1 MTAKEFNLSPYNK
14 DNIPGSGSY
23 QGYHRSP
30 HQSHTHDKQSEKGE
44 VTIQGRTKESTSYQI
59 EKKTKI
65 SLPCKHKTHILILSL
80 ILSACS
86 ISVPCFT
93 DFSNNIQS
101 QNLYI
106 AKMFANGSLPYSDFF
121 ATGGFFYYFLISL
134 AFRLG
139 STLWLIPIQFLTYY
153 LSGSYLYKVV
163 MHMTNKK
170 ETATLISIIFFLI
183 NGTLGFGGLYPI
195 QFAMPFV
202 LGAIFFLT
210 RYFAGHSR
218 GEAFIL
224 YGFAGATGAL
234 FEARTL
240 IFWVLSIVTIFV
252 YNIVNKHFAR
262 GFYQVLC
269 IIFGNILVLYLCL
282 YFILNLQITSDYI
295 NQVLVYNFTQL
306 AVEKNNFLLTLAYQS
321 FAVIG
326 SGLLIGVV
334 TIGNHLLGD
343 AKDKIIKWV
352 LILSFIFTLVYSL
365 FSQSFGLYSILTI
378 VPYGLVLTALSLDD
392 AIKKRAER
400 TSHQRRN
407 DNQIRT
413 LKVFGIF
420 LSRNYFLPIV
430 VFAFAFA
437 IPIIMFLFDLGNNA
451 ERSSVANYLAK
462 NTKKDETI
470 YVYDSSAKIYL
481 KSNRKSASPFVLP
494 DLNTAKSSHQKA
506 LLDTL
511 VQDSAQYLV
520 VQQDTQLPS
529 EFKSTLSKNYKKA
542 PVKGVE
548 RYTIYVLK

>member
-1 MTAKEFNLSPYNK
+1 MSPYNE
-14 DNIPGSGSY
+14 DNTLDSSGY
-23 QGYHRSP
+23 QGYHRS
-30 HQSHTHDKQSEKGE
+30 HHRSHTQDNQSEKIE
-44 VTIQGRTKESTSYQI
+44 VTIQGHTDDSNSSQT

-65 SLPCKHKTHILILSL
+65 SIPRKHKGHILILSL
-80 ILSACS
+80 ILSIFS

-93 DFSNNIQS
+93 DFANNIQS

-121 ATGGFFYYFLISL
+121 ATGGFFYYLLVSL

-153 LSGSYLYKVV
+153 LSGSYLYKTV

-170 ETATLISIIFFLI
+170 EIATLISIIFYVT

-218 GEAFIL
+218 DEAFIL
-224 YGFAGATGAL
+224 YGFAGTAGAL

-240 IFWVLSIVTIFV
+240 IFWILSLVTIFV
-252 YNIVNKHFAR
+252 YNLVNKHFAR

-306 AVEKNNFLLTLAYQS
+306 AVEKNDFLLTLAYQS

-326 SGLLIGVV
+326 SGLLVGAL
-334 TIGNHLLGD
+334 TTSNHLLGD
-343 AKDKIIKWV
+343 AKDKSIKWV
-352 LILSFIFTLVYSL
+352 LLLSFIFTVVYSL
-365 FSQSFGLYSILTI
+365 FSQSFGLYSILNI

-400 TSHQRRN
+400 TSHRRRN
-407 DNQIRT
+407 GNQIHT

-420 LSRNYFLPIV
+420 LSRNYFLPIA

-437 IPIIMFLFDLGNNA
+437 MPIIIFLFNLGNNT
-451 ERSSVANYLAK
+451 ERSTVANYLAK

-481 KSNRKSASPFVLP
+481 ESGRKAASQFVLP
-494 DLNTAKSSHQKA
+494 ELNTAKSSHQKA
-506 LLDTL
+506 LSDTII
-511 VQDSAQYLV
+511 QDSAQYIV

-529 EFKSTLSKNYKKA
+529 DVKSTLSKNYKKA

-548 RYTIYVLK
+548 RYTVYVLK

>member
-1 MTAKEFNLSPYNK
+1 MSPYNK
-14 DNIPGSGSY
+14 DNTLDSSGY
-23 QGYHRSP
+23 QGYHRS
-30 HQSHTHDKQSEKGE
+30 HHRSHTQDNQSEKIE
-44 VTIQGRTKESTSYQI
+44 VTIQGQTEDSNSSQT

-65 SLPCKHKTHILILSL
+65 SIPRNHKGHILILSL
-80 ILSACS
+80 ILSIFS

-93 DFSNNIQS
+93 DFANNIQS

-121 ATGGFFYYFLISL
+121 ATGGFFYYFLVSL

-139 STLWLIPIQFLTYY
+139 STLWLIPIQCLTYY
-153 LSGSYLYKVV
+153 LSGSYLYKTV

-170 ETATLISIIFFLI
+170 EIATLISIIFYVT
-183 NGTLGFGGLYPI
+183 NGTIGFGGLYPI

-218 GEAFIL
+218 DEAFIL
-224 YGFAGATGAL
+224 YGFAGTAGAL

-240 IFWVLSIVTIFV
+240 IFWILSLVTIFI
-252 YNIVNKHFAR
+252 YNLVNKHFAR

-306 AVEKNNFLLTLAYQS
+306 AIEKNDFLLTLAYQS

-326 SGLLIGVV
+326 SGLLIGAL
-334 TIGNHLLGD
+334 TTSNHLMGD
-343 AKDKIIKWV
+343 AKDKSIKWV
-352 LILSFIFTLVYSL
+352 LLLSFIFTVVYSL
-365 FSQSFGLYSILTI
+365 FSQSFGLYSILNI

-400 TSHQRRN
+400 TSHRRRN
-407 DNQIRT
+407 GNHIHT
-413 LKVFGIF
+413 LKVFDIF
-420 LSRNYFLPIV
+420 LSRNYFLPIA
-430 VFAFAFA
+430 VFAFALA
-437 IPIIMFLFDLGNNA
+437 MPIIMFLFNLGNNT
-451 ERSSVANYLAK
+451 ERSTVANYLAK

-481 KSNRKSASPFVLP
+481 ESGRKAASQFVLP
-494 DLNTAKSSHQKA
+494 KLNTAKSSHQKA

-511 VQDSAQYLV
+511 IQDSAQYIV

-529 EFKSTLSKNYKKA
+529 EVKSTLSKNYKKA

-548 RYTIYVLK
+548 RYTVYVLK

>member
-1 MTAKEFNLSPYNK
+1 MSPYNK
-14 DNIPGSGSY
+14 DNILDSSGY
-23 QGYHRSP
+23 QGYHRS
-30 HQSHTHDKQSEKGE
+30 HHRSHTQDKQSEKIE
-44 VTIQGRTKESTSYQI
+44 VTIQGHTDDSNSSQT

-65 SLPCKHKTHILILSL
+65 SIPRKHKGHILILSL
-80 ILSACS
+80 ILSIFS
-86 ISVPCFT
+86 ISVPYFT
-93 DFSNNIQS
+93 DFANNIQS

-121 ATGGFFYYFLISL
+121 ATGGFFYYFLVSL

-139 STLWLIPIQFLTYY
+139 STLWLIPIQTLTYY
-153 LSGSYLYKVV
+153 LSGTYLYKTV
-163 MHMTNKK
+163 MHMTSNK
-170 ETATLISIIFFLI
+170 EIATLISIIFFVI
-183 NGTLGFGGLYPI
+183 NGTFGFGGLYPI

-218 GEAFIL
+218 DEAFIL
-224 YGFAGATGAL
+224 YGFAGTAGAL

-240 IFWVLSIVTIFV
+240 IFWILSLVTIFV
-252 YNIVNKHFAR
+252 YNLVNKHFAR

-269 IIFGNILVLYLCL
+269 IVFGNILVLYLCL

-306 AVEKNNFLLTLAYQS
+306 AVEKNDFLLTLAYQS
-321 FAVIG
+321 FAVLG
-326 SGLLIGVV
+326 SGLLIGAL
-334 TIGNHLLGD
+334 TTSNHLLGE
-343 AKDKIIKWV
+343 AKDKSIKWV
-352 LILSFIFTLVYSL
+352 LLLSFIFTVVYSL
-365 FSQSFGLYSILTI
+365 FSQSFGLYSMLNI

-400 TSHQRRN
+400 TSHRRRN
-407 DNQIRT
+407 GNQIHT

-420 LSRNYFLPIV
+420 LSRNYFLPIA

-437 IPIIMFLFDLGNNA
+437 MPIIMFLFNLGNNT
-451 ERSSVANYLAK
+451 ERSTVANYITK

-481 KSNRKSASPFVLP
+481 ESGRKAASQFVLP
-494 DLNTAKSSHQKA
+494 ELNTAKSSHQKA
-506 LLDTL
+506 LSDTII
-511 VQDSAQYLV
+511 QDSAQYIV

-529 EFKSTLSKNYKKA
+529 EVKSTLSKNYKKA

-548 RYTIYVLK
+548 RYTVYVLK

>member
-1 MTAKEFNLSPYNK
+1 MSPYNE
-14 DNIPGSGSY
+14 DNTLDSSGY
-23 QGYHRSP
+23 QGYHRS
-30 HQSHTHDKQSEKGE
+30 HHRSHTQENQSEKIE
-44 VTIQGRTKESTSYQI
+44 VTIQGHTEESNASQI

-65 SLPCKHKTHILILSL
+65 SLPWKHKGHILILSL
-80 ILSACS
+80 ILSIFS

-93 DFSNNIQS
+93 DFANNIQY

-121 ATGGFFYYFLISL
+121 ATGGFFYYLLVSL

-153 LSGSYLYKVV
+153 LSGSYLYKTV

-170 ETATLISIIFFLI
+170 EIATLISIIFYVT

-218 GEAFIL
+218 DEAFIL
-224 YGFAGATGAL
+224 YGFAGTAGAL

-240 IFWVLSIVTIFV
+240 IFWILSLVTIFV
-252 YNIVNKHFAR
+252 YNLVNKHFAR

-306 AVEKNNFLLTLAYQS
+306 AVEKNDFLLTLAYQS

-326 SGLLIGVV
+326 SGLLIGAL
-334 TIGNHLLGD
+334 TTSNHLLGD
-343 AKDKIIKWV
+343 AKDKSIKWV
-352 LILSFIFTLVYSL
+352 LLLSFIFTVVYSL
-365 FSQSFGLYSILTI
+365 FSQSFGLYSILNI
-378 VPYGLVLTALSLDD
+378 VPYGLVLIALSLDD
-392 AIKKRAER
+392 AIKKREER
-400 TSHQRRN
+400 TSHRRRN
-407 DNQIRT
+407 GNQIHT

-420 LSRNYFLPIV
+420 LSRNYFLPIA

-437 IPIIMFLFDLGNNA
+437 MPIIMFLFNLGNNT
-451 ERSSVANYLAK
+451 ERSTVENYLAK

-481 KSNRKSASPFVLP
+481 ESGRKAASQFVLP
-494 DLNTAKSSHQKA
+494 ELNTAKSSHQKA
-506 LLDTL
+506 LSDTII
-511 VQDSAQYLV
+511 QDSAQYIV

-529 EFKSTLSKNYKKA
+529 DVKSTLSKNYKKA

-548 RYTIYVLK
+548 RYTVYVLK

>member
-1 MTAKEFNLSPYNK
+1 MSPYNK
-14 DNIPGSGSY
+14 DNILGSGSY
-23 QGYHRSP
+23 QGYHRSH

-44 VTIQGRTKESTSYQI
+44 VTIQGRTKESTSSQI

-65 SLPCKHKTHILILSL
+65 SLPCKHKAHILILSL

-170 ETATLISIIFFLI
+170 EIATLISIIFFLI

-218 GEAFIL
+218 DEAFIL
-224 YGFAGATGAL
+224 YGFAGAAGSL

-240 IFWVLSIVTIFV
+240 IFWILSLVTIFI

-334 TIGNHLLGD
+334 TTGNHLLGD
-343 AKDKIIKWV
+343 AKDKSIKWV

-400 TSHQRRN
+400 ISHRRRN
-407 DNQIRT
+407 GNQIRT
-413 LKVFGIF
+413 LKVLGIF

>member
-1 MTAKEFNLSPYNK
+1 MSPYNE
-14 DNIPGSGSY
+14 DNTLDSSGY
-23 QGYHRSP
+23 QGYHRS
-30 HQSHTHDKQSEKGE
+30 HHRSHTQDNQSEKIE
-44 VTIQGRTKESTSYQI
+44 VTIQGHTEESNASQI
-59 EKKTKI
+59 EKITKI
-65 SLPCKHKTHILILSL
+65 SLPWKHKGHILILSL
-80 ILSACS
+80 ILSIFS

-93 DFSNNIQS
+93 DFANNIQS

-121 ATGGFFYYFLISL
+121 ATGGFFYYLLVSL

-153 LSGSYLYKVV
+153 LSGSYLYKTV

-170 ETATLISIIFFLI
+170 EIATLISIIFYVT

-218 GEAFIL
+218 DEAFIL
-224 YGFAGATGAL
+224 YGFAGTAGAL

-240 IFWVLSIVTIFV
+240 IFWILSLVTIFV
-252 YNIVNKHFAR
+252 YNLVNKHFAR

-306 AVEKNNFLLTLAYQS
+306 AIEKNDFLLTLAYQS

-326 SGLLIGVV
+326 SGLLIGAL
-334 TIGNHLLGD
+334 TTSNHLLGD
-343 AKDKIIKWV
+343 AKDKSIKWV
-352 LILSFIFTLVYSL
+352 LLLSFIFTVVYSL
-365 FSQSFGLYSILTI
+365 FSQSFGLYSILNI

-400 TSHQRRN
+400 TSHRRRN
-407 DNQIRT
+407 GNQIHT

-420 LSRNYFLPIV
+420 LSRNYFLPIA

-437 IPIIMFLFDLGNNA
+437 MPIIMFLFNLGNNT
-451 ERSSVANYLAK
+451 ERSTVANYLAK

-481 KSNRKSASPFVLP
+481 ESGRKAASQFVLP
-494 DLNTAKSSHQKA
+494 ELNTAKSSHQKA
-506 LLDTL
+506 LSDTII
-511 VQDSAQYLV
+511 QDSAQYIV

-529 EFKSTLSKNYKKA
+529 DVKSTLSKNYKKA
-542 PVKGVE
+542 PVKGVK
-548 RYTIYVLK
+548 RYTVYVLK

>member
-1 MTAKEFNLSPYNK
+1 MSPYNE
-14 DNIPGSGSY
+14 DNTLESGGY
-23 QGYHRSP
+23 QDYHRS
-30 HQSHTHDKQSEKGE
+30 HHRSHTQDNQSEKIE
-44 VTIQGRTKESTSYQI
+44 VTIQGHSKESNSLQL
-59 EKKTKI
+59 EKASKVSI
-65 SLPCKHKTHILILSL
+65 PWKHKSHIIILSL
-80 ILSACS
+80 ILSIFS
-86 ISVPCFT
+86 ISVPYFT
-93 DFSNNIQS
+93 DFANNIQS

-134 AFRLG
+134 AYRLG
-139 STLWLIPIQFLTYY
+139 STLWLIPVQFLTYY
-153 LSGSYLYKVV
+153 LSGSFLYKTV
-163 MHMTNKK
+163 MHMTSKK
-170 ETATLISIIFFLI
+170 EIATLISFIFFVI
-183 NGTLGFGGLYPI
+183 NGTFGFGGLYPI

-218 GEAFIL
+218 DEAFIL
-224 YGFAGATGAL
+224 YGLAGTAGAL

-240 IFWVLSIVTIFV
+240 IFWVLSLLTIFV
-252 YNIVNKHFAR
+252 YNLVNKHFAR

-269 IIFGNILVLYLCL
+269 IIFGNVLVLYLCL

-306 AVEKNNFLLTLAYQS
+306 AVENHDFLLTLVYQI
-321 FAVIG
+321 FAVVG
-326 SGLLIGVV
+326 SGLLIGAV
-334 TIGNHLLGD
+334 TTGNHLLGD
-343 AKDKIIKWV
+343 AKDKSIKWV
-352 LILSFIFTLVYSL
+352 LLLSFVFTVVYSL
-365 FSQSFGLYSILTI
+365 FSQSFGLYSII
-378 VPYGLVLTALSLDD
+378 NIAPYGLVLTALSLDD

-400 TSHQRRN
+400 TSHRRRN
-407 DNQIRT
+407 NNQIHG

-437 IPIIMFLFDLGNNA
+437 MPVIMFLFNLGNNV

-481 KSNRKSASPFVLP
+481 ESNRKAASQFVLP
-494 DLNTAKSSHQKA
+494 DLNTAKSSHRKA
-506 LLDTL
+506 LTDTII
-511 VQDSAQYLV
+511 QDSAQYIV
-520 VQQDTQLPS
+520 VYQDTQLPS
-529 EFKSTLSKNYKKA
+529 DVKSTLSKNYKKA

-548 RYTIYVLK
+548 RYTVYVLK

>member
-1 MTAKEFNLSPYNK
+1 MSPYNK
-14 DNIPGSGSY
+14 DNILDSSGY
-23 QGYHRSP
+23 QGYHRS
-30 HQSHTHDKQSEKGE
+30 HHRSHTQDKQSEKIE
-44 VTIQGRTKESTSYQI
+44 VTIQGHTDDSNSSQT

-65 SLPCKHKTHILILSL
+65 SIPRKHKGHILILSL
-80 ILSACS
+80 ILSIFS
-86 ISVPCFT
+86 ISVPYFT
-93 DFSNNIQS
+93 DFANNIQS

-121 ATGGFFYYFLISL
+121 ATGGFFYYFLVSL

-139 STLWLIPIQFLTYY
+139 STLWLIPIQTLTYY
-153 LSGSYLYKVV
+153 LSGTYLYKTV
-163 MHMTNKK
+163 MHMTSNK
-170 ETATLISIIFFLI
+170 EIATLISIIFFVI
-183 NGTLGFGGLYPI
+183 NGTFGFGGLYPI

-218 GEAFIL
+218 DEAFIL
-224 YGFAGATGAL
+224 YGFAGTAGAL

-240 IFWVLSIVTIFV
+240 IFWILSLVTIFV
-252 YNIVNKHFAR
+252 YNLVNKHFAR

-306 AVEKNNFLLTLAYQS
+306 AVEKNDFLLTLAYQS
-321 FAVIG
+321 FAVLG
-326 SGLLIGVV
+326 SGLLIGAL
-334 TIGNHLLGD
+334 TTSNHLLGE
-343 AKDKIIKWV
+343 AKDKSIKWV
-352 LILSFIFTLVYSL
+352 LLLSFIFTVVYSL
-365 FSQSFGLYSILTI
+365 FSQSFGLYSMLNI

-400 TSHQRRN
+400 TSHRRRN
-407 DNQIRT
+407 GNQIHT

-420 LSRNYFLPIV
+420 LSRNYFLPIA

-437 IPIIMFLFDLGNNA
+437 MPIIMFLFNLGNNT
-451 ERSSVANYLAK
+451 ERSTVANYLAK

-481 KSNRKSASPFVLP
+481 ESGRKAASQFVLP
-494 DLNTAKSSHQKA
+494 ELNTAKSSHQKA
-506 LLDTL
+506 LSDTII
-511 VQDSAQYLV
+511 QDSAQYIV

-529 EFKSTLSKNYKKA
+529 DVKSTLSKNYKKA

-548 RYTIYVLK
+548 RYTVYVLK

>member
-1 MTAKEFNLSPYNK
+1 MSPYNE
-14 DNIPGSGSY
+14 DNTLDSSGY
-23 QGYHRSP
+23 QGYHRS
-30 HQSHTHDKQSEKGE
+30 HHRSHTQDNQSEKIE
-44 VTIQGRTKESTSYQI
+44 VTIQGHTEESNASQI
-59 EKKTKI
+59 EKITKI
-65 SLPCKHKTHILILSL
+65 SLPWKHKGHILILSL
-80 ILSACS
+80 ILSIFS

-93 DFSNNIQS
+93 DFANNIQS

-121 ATGGFFYYFLISL
+121 ATGGFFYYLLVSL

-153 LSGSYLYKVV
+153 LSGSYLYKTV

-170 ETATLISIIFFLI
+170 EIATLISIIFYVT

-218 GEAFIL
+218 DEAFIL
-224 YGFAGATGAL
+224 YGFAGTAGAL

-240 IFWVLSIVTIFV
+240 IFWILSLVTIFV
-252 YNIVNKHFAR
+252 YNLVNKHFAR

-295 NQVLVYNFTQL
+295 NQVLIYNFTQL
-306 AVEKNNFLLTLAYQS
+306 AVEKNDFLLTLAYQS

-326 SGLLIGVV
+326 SGLLIGAL
-334 TIGNHLLGD
+334 TTSNHLLGE
-343 AKDKIIKWV
+343 AKDKSIKWV
-352 LILSFIFTLVYSL
+352 LLLSFIFTVVYSL
-365 FSQSFGLYSILTI
+365 FSQSFGLYSMLNI

-400 TSHQRRN
+400 TSHRRRN
-407 DNQIRT
+407 GNQIHT

-420 LSRNYFLPIV
+420 LSRNYFLPIA

-437 IPIIMFLFDLGNNA
+437 MPIIMFLFNLGNNT
-451 ERSSVANYLAK
+451 ERSTVANYLAK

-481 KSNRKSASPFVLP
+481 ESSRKAASQFVLP
-494 DLNTAKSSHQKA
+494 ELNTAKSSHQKA
-506 LLDTL
+506 LSDTII
-511 VQDSAQYLV
+511 QDSAQYIV

-529 EFKSTLSKNYKKA
+529 DVKSTLSKNYKKA

-548 RYTIYVLK
+548 RYTVYVLK

>member
-1 MTAKEFNLSPYNK
+1 MSPYNE
-14 DNIPGSGSY
+14 DNTVDSSGY
-23 QGYHRSP
+23 QGYHRS
-30 HQSHTHDKQSEKGE
+30 HHRSHTQDNQSEKIE
-44 VTIQGRTKESTSYQI
+44 VTIQGHTDDSNSSQT

-65 SLPCKHKTHILILSL
+65 SIPRKHKGHILILSL
-80 ILSACS
+80 ILSIFS
-86 ISVPCFT
+86 ISVPYFT
-93 DFSNNIQS
+93 DFANNIQS

-121 ATGGFFYYFLISL
+121 ATGGFFYYLLVSL

-139 STLWLIPIQFLTYY
+139 STLWLIPIQFLAYY
-153 LSGSYLYKVV
+153 LSGSYLYKTV
-163 MHMTNKK
+163 MHMTSKK
-170 ETATLISIIFFLI
+170 EIATLISIIFYVT

-218 GEAFIL
+218 DEAFIL
-224 YGFAGATGAL
+224 YGFAGTAGAL

-240 IFWVLSIVTIFV
+240 IFWILSLVTIFV
-252 YNIVNKHFAR
+252 YNLVNKHFAR

-269 IIFGNILVLYLCL
+269 IVFGNILVLYLCL

-306 AVEKNNFLLTLAYQS
+306 AVEKNDFLLTLAYQS
-321 FAVIG
+321 FAVLG
-326 SGLLIGVV
+326 SGLLIGAL
-334 TIGNHLLGD
+334 TTSNHLLGE
-343 AKDKIIKWV
+343 AKDKSIKWV
-352 LILSFIFTLVYSL
+352 LLLSFIFTVVYSL
-365 FSQSFGLYSILTI
+365 FSQSFGLYSMLNI

-400 TSHQRRN
+400 TSHRRRN
-407 DNQIRT
+407 GNQIHT

-420 LSRNYFLPIV
+420 LSRNYFLPIA

-437 IPIIMFLFDLGNNA
+437 MPIIMFLFNLGNNT
-451 ERSSVANYLAK
+451 ERSTVANYITK

-481 KSNRKSASPFVLP
+481 ESGRKAASQFVLP
-494 DLNTAKSSHQKA
+494 ELNTAKSSHQKA
-506 LLDTL
+506 LSDTII
-511 VQDSAQYLV
+511 QDSAQYIV

-529 EFKSTLSKNYKKA
+529 EVKSTLSKNYKKA

-548 RYTIYVLK
+548 RYTVYVLK

>member
-1 MTAKEFNLSPYNK
+1 MSPYNK
-14 DNIPGSGSY
+14 DNTLDSSGY
-23 QGYHRSP
+23 QGYHRS
-30 HQSHTHDKQSEKGE
+30 HHRSHTQDNQSEKIE
-44 VTIQGRTKESTSYQI
+44 VTIQGHTDDSNSSQT

-65 SLPCKHKTHILILSL
+65 SIPRKHKGHILILSL
-80 ILSACS
+80 ILSIFS
-86 ISVPCFT
+86 ISVPYFT

-121 ATGGFFYYFLISL
+121 ATGGFFYYFLVSL

-139 STLWLIPIQFLTYY
+139 STLWLIPIQTLTYY
-153 LSGSYLYKVV
+153 LSGTYLYKTV
-163 MHMTNKK
+163 MHMTSNK
-170 ETATLISIIFFLI
+170 EIATLISIIFFVI
-183 NGTLGFGGLYPI
+183 NGTFGFGGLYPI

-210 RYFAGHSR
+210 RYFAGYSR
-218 GEAFIL
+218 DEAFIL
-224 YGFAGATGAL
+224 YGFAGTAGAL

-240 IFWVLSIVTIFV
+240 IFWILSLVTIFI
-252 YNIVNKHFAR
+252 YNLVNKHFAR

-282 YFILNLQITSDYI
+282 YFILNLQITSDYV

-306 AVEKNNFLLTLAYQS
+306 TVEKNNFLLTLAYQS

-326 SGLLIGVV
+326 SGLLIGAL
-334 TIGNHLLGD
+334 TTSNHLMGY
-343 AKDKIIKWV
+343 AKDKSIKWV
-352 LILSFIFTLVYSL
+352 LLLSFIFTVVYSL
-365 FSQSFGLYSILTI
+365 FSQSFGLYSILNI

-400 TSHQRRN
+400 TSHRRRN
-407 DNQIRT
+407 GNQIHT

-420 LSRNYFLPIV
+420 LSRNYFLPIA

-437 IPIIMFLFDLGNNA
+437 MPIIMFLFNLGNNT
-451 ERSSVANYLAK
+451 ERSTVANYLAK

-481 KSNRKSASPFVLP
+481 ESGRKAASQFVLP
-494 DLNTAKSSHQKA
+494 ELNTAKSSHQKA
-506 LLDTL
+506 LSDTII
-511 VQDSAQYLV
+511 QDSAQYIV

-529 EFKSTLSKNYKKA
+529 DVKSTLSKNYKKA

-548 RYTIYVLK
+548 RYTVYVLK

>member
-1 MTAKEFNLSPYNK
+1 MSPYNE
-14 DNIPGSGSY
+14 DNTLDSSGY
-23 QGYHRSP
+23 QGYHRS
-30 HQSHTHDKQSEKGE
+30 HHRSHTQDNQSEKIE
-44 VTIQGRTKESTSYQI
+44 VTIQGHTDDSNSSQT

-65 SLPCKHKTHILILSL
+65 SIPRKHKGHILILSL
-80 ILSACS
+80 ILSIFS
-86 ISVPCFT
+86 ISVPYFT
-93 DFSNNIQS
+93 DFANNIQS

-121 ATGGFFYYFLISL
+121 ATGGFFYYLLVSL

-139 STLWLIPIQFLTYY
+139 STLWLIPIQTLTYY
-153 LSGSYLYKVV
+153 LSGTYLYKTV
-163 MHMTNKK
+163 MHMTSNK
-170 ETATLISIIFFLI
+170 EIATLISIIFFVI
-183 NGTLGFGGLYPI
+183 NGTFGFGGLYPI

-218 GEAFIL
+218 DEAFIL
-224 YGFAGATGAL
+224 YGFAGTAGAL

-240 IFWVLSIVTIFV
+240 IFWILSLVTIFV
-252 YNIVNKHFAR
+252 YNLVNKHFAR

-306 AVEKNNFLLTLAYQS
+306 AVEKNDFLLTLAYQS

-326 SGLLIGVV
+326 SGLLVGAL
-334 TIGNHLLGD
+334 TTSNHLLGD
-343 AKDKIIKWV
+343 AKDKSIKWV
-352 LILSFIFTLVYSL
+352 LLLSFIFTVVYSL
-365 FSQSFGLYSILTI
+365 FSQSFGLYSILNI

-400 TSHQRRN
+400 TSHRRRN
-407 DNQIRT
+407 GNQIHT

-420 LSRNYFLPIV
+420 LSRNYFLPIA

-437 IPIIMFLFDLGNNA
+437 MPIIIFLFNLGNNT
-451 ERSSVANYLAK
+451 ERSTVANYLAK

-481 KSNRKSASPFVLP
+481 ESGRKAASQFVLP
-494 DLNTAKSSHQKA
+494 ELNTAKSSHQKA
-506 LLDTL
+506 LSDTII
-511 VQDSAQYLV
+511 QDSAQYIV

-529 EFKSTLSKNYKKA
+529 DVKSTLSKNYKKA

-548 RYTIYVLK
+548 RYTVYVLK

>member
-1 MTAKEFNLSPYNK
+1 MSPYNE
-14 DNIPGSGSY
+14 DNTLDSSGY
-23 QGYHRSP
+23 QGYHRS
-30 HQSHTHDKQSEKGE
+30 HHRSHTQDNQSEKIE
-44 VTIQGRTKESTSYQI
+44 VTIQGHTEESNSSKI

-65 SLPCKHKTHILILSL
+65 SLPWKHKGHILILSL
-80 ILSACS
+80 ILSIFS

-93 DFSNNIQS
+93 DFANNIQS

-121 ATGGFFYYFLISL
+121 ATGGFFYYLLVSL

-139 STLWLIPIQFLTYY
+139 STLWLIPIQFLAYY
-153 LSGSYLYKVV
+153 LSGSYLYKTV

-170 ETATLISIIFFLI
+170 EIATLISIIFYVT

-218 GEAFIL
+218 DEAFIL
-224 YGFAGATGAL
+224 YGFAGTAGAL

-240 IFWVLSIVTIFV
+240 IFWILSLVTIFV
-252 YNIVNKHFAR
+252 YNLVNKHFAR

-306 AVEKNNFLLTLAYQS
+306 AVEKNDFLLTLAYQS

-326 SGLLIGVV
+326 SGLLIGAL
-334 TIGNHLLGD
+334 TTSNHLLGD
-343 AKDKIIKWV
+343 AKDKSIKWV
-352 LILSFIFTLVYSL
+352 LLLSFIFTVVYSL
-365 FSQSFGLYSILTI
+365 FSQSFGLYSILNI

-400 TSHQRRN
+400 TSHRRRN
-407 DNQIRT
+407 GNQIHT

-420 LSRNYFLPIV
+420 LSRNYFLPIA

-437 IPIIMFLFDLGNNA
+437 MPIIMFLFNLGNNT
-451 ERSSVANYLAK
+451 ERSTVANYLAK

-481 KSNRKSASPFVLP
+481 ESGRKAASQFVLP
-494 DLNTAKSSHQKA
+494 ELNTAKSSHQKA
-506 LLDTL
+506 LSDTII
-511 VQDSAQYLV
+511 QDSAQYIV

-529 EFKSTLSKNYKKA
+529 DVKSTLSKNYKKA

-548 RYTIYVLK
+548 RYTVYVLK

>member
-1 MTAKEFNLSPYNK
+1 MSPYNE
-14 DNIPGSGSY
+14 DNTLDSSGY
-23 QGYHRSP
+23 QGYHRS
-30 HQSHTHDKQSEKGE
+30 HHRSHTQDNQSEKIE
-44 VTIQGRTKESTSYQI
+44 VTIQGHTEESNSSQI

-65 SLPCKHKTHILILSL
+65 SLPWKRKGHILILSL
-80 ILSACS
+80 ILSIFS

-93 DFSNNIQS
+93 DFANNIQS

-121 ATGGFFYYFLISL
+121 ATGGFFYYLLVSL

-139 STLWLIPIQFLTYY
+139 STLWLIPIQFLSYY
-153 LSGSYLYKVV
+153 LSGSYLYKTV

-170 ETATLISIIFFLI
+170 EIATLISIIFYVT

-218 GEAFIL
+218 DEAFIL
-224 YGFAGATGAL
+224 YGFAGTAGAL

-240 IFWVLSIVTIFV
+240 IFWILSLVTIFV
-252 YNIVNKHFAR
+252 YNLINKHFAR

-306 AVEKNNFLLTLAYQS
+306 AVEKNDFLLTLAYQS

-326 SGLLIGVV
+326 SGLLIGAL
-334 TIGNHLLGD
+334 TTSNHLLGD
-343 AKDKIIKWV
+343 AKDKSIKWV
-352 LILSFIFTLVYSL
+352 LLLSFIFTVVYSL
-365 FSQSFGLYSILTI
+365 FSQSFGLYSILNI

-400 TSHQRRN
+400 TSHRRRN
-407 DNQIRT
+407 GNQIHT

-420 LSRNYFLPIV
+420 LSRNYFLPIA

-437 IPIIMFLFDLGNNA
+437 MPIIMFLFNLGNNT
-451 ERSSVANYLAK
+451 ERSTVANYLAK

-481 KSNRKSASPFVLP
+481 ESGRKAASQFVLP
-494 DLNTAKSSHQKA
+494 ELNTAKSSHQKA
-506 LLDTL
+506 LSDTII
-511 VQDSAQYLV
+511 QDSAQYIV

-529 EFKSTLSKNYKKA
+529 DVKSTLSKNYKKA

-548 RYTIYVLK
+548 RYTVYVLK

>member
-1 MTAKEFNLSPYNK
+1 MSPYNE
-14 DNIPGSGSY
+14 DNTLDSSGY
-23 QGYHRSP
+23 QGYHRS
-30 HQSHTHDKQSEKGE
+30 HHRSHTQDNQSEKIE
-44 VTIQGRTKESTSYQI
+44 VTIQGHTDDSNSSQT

-65 SLPCKHKTHILILSL
+65 SIPRKHKGHILILSL
-80 ILSACS
+80 ILSIFS
-86 ISVPCFT
+86 ISVPYFT
-93 DFSNNIQS
+93 DFANNIQS

-121 ATGGFFYYFLISL
+121 ATGGFFYYLLVSL

-153 LSGSYLYKVV
+153 LSGSYLYKTV

-170 ETATLISIIFFLI
+170 EIATLISIIFYVT

-218 GEAFIL
+218 DEAFIL
-224 YGFAGATGAL
+224 YGFAGTAGAL

-240 IFWVLSIVTIFV
+240 IFWILSLVTIFV
-252 YNIVNKHFAR
+252 YNLVNKHFAR

-306 AVEKNNFLLTLAYQS
+306 AVEKNDFLLTLAYQS

-326 SGLLIGVV
+326 SGLLVGAL
-334 TIGNHLLGD
+334 TTSNHLLGD
-343 AKDKIIKWV
+343 AKDKSIKWV
-352 LILSFIFTLVYSL
+352 LLLSFIFTVVYSL
-365 FSQSFGLYSILTI
+365 FSQSFGFYSILNI

-400 TSHQRRN
+400 TSHRRRN
-407 DNQIRT
+407 GNQIHT

-420 LSRNYFLPIV
+420 LSRNYFLPIA

-437 IPIIMFLFDLGNNA
+437 MPIIMFLFNLGNNT
-451 ERSSVANYLAK
+451 ERSTVANYLAK

-481 KSNRKSASPFVLP
+481 ESGRKAASQFVLP
-494 DLNTAKSSHQKA
+494 ELNTAKSSHQKA
-506 LLDTL
+506 LSDTII
-511 VQDSAQYLV
+511 QDSAQYIV

-529 EFKSTLSKNYKKA
+529 DVKSTLSKNYKKA

-548 RYTIYVLK
+548 RYTVYVLK

>member
-1 MTAKEFNLSPYNK
+1 MSPYNK
-14 DNIPGSGSY
+14 DNTLDSSGY
-23 QGYHRSP
+23 QGYHRS
-30 HQSHTHDKQSEKGE
+30 HHRSHTQDNQSEKIE
-44 VTIQGRTKESTSYQI
+44 VTIQGQTEDSNSSQT

-65 SLPCKHKTHILILSL
+65 SIPRKHKGHILILSL
-80 ILSACS
+80 ILSIFS

-93 DFSNNIQS
+93 DFANNIQS

-121 ATGGFFYYFLISL
+121 ATGGFFYYFLVSL

-139 STLWLIPIQFLTYY
+139 STLWLIPIQCLTYY
-153 LSGSYLYKVV
+153 LSGSYLYKTV

-170 ETATLISIIFFLI
+170 EIATLISIIFYVT
-183 NGTLGFGGLYPI
+183 NGTIGFGGLYPI

-218 GEAFIL
+218 DEAFIL
-224 YGFAGATGAL
+224 YGFAGTAGAL

-240 IFWVLSIVTIFV
+240 IFWILSLVTIFV
-252 YNIVNKHFAR
+252 YNLVNKHFAR

-306 AVEKNNFLLTLAYQS
+306 AIEKNDFLLTLAYQS

-326 SGLLIGVV
+326 SGLLIGAL
-334 TIGNHLLGD
+334 TTSNHLMGD
-343 AKDKIIKWV
+343 AKDKSIKWV
-352 LILSFIFTLVYSL
+352 LLLSFIFTVVYSL
-365 FSQSFGLYSILTI
+365 FSQSFGLYSILNI

-400 TSHQRRN
+400 TSHRRRN
-407 DNQIRT
+407 GNHIHT
-413 LKVFGIF
+413 LKVFDIF
-420 LSRNYFLPIV
+420 LSRNYFLPIA
-430 VFAFAFA
+430 VFAFALA
-437 IPIIMFLFDLGNNA
+437 MPIIMFLFNLGNNT
-451 ERSSVANYLAK
+451 ERSTVANYLAK

-481 KSNRKSASPFVLP
+481 ESGRKAASPFVLP
-494 DLNTAKSSHQKA
+494 ELNTAKPSHQKA

-511 VQDSAQYLV
+511 IQDSAQYIV

-529 EFKSTLSKNYKKA
+529 EVKSTLSKNYKKA

-548 RYTIYVLK
+548 QYTVYVLK

>member
-1 MTAKEFNLSPYNK
+1 MSPYNE
-14 DNIPGSGSY
+14 DNTLDSSGY
-23 QGYHRSP
+23 QGYHRS
-30 HQSHTHDKQSEKGE
+30 HHRSHTQENQSEKIE
-44 VTIQGRTKESTSYQI
+44 VTIQGHTEESNSSQI

-65 SLPCKHKTHILILSL
+65 SLPWKHKGHILILSL
-80 ILSACS
+80 ILSIFS

-93 DFSNNIQS
+93 DFANNIQS

-121 ATGGFFYYFLISL
+121 ATGGFFYYLLVSL

-153 LSGSYLYKVV
+153 LSGSYLYKTV

-170 ETATLISIIFFLI
+170 EIATLISIIFYVT

-218 GEAFIL
+218 DEAFIL
-224 YGFAGATGAL
+224 YGFAGTAGAL

-240 IFWVLSIVTIFV
+240 IFWILSLVTIFV
-252 YNIVNKHFAR
+252 YNLVNKHFAR

-306 AVEKNNFLLTLAYQS
+306 AVEKNDFLLTLAYQS

-326 SGLLIGVV
+326 SGLLIGAL
-334 TIGNHLLGD
+334 TTSNHLLGD
-343 AKDKIIKWV
+343 AKDKSIKWV
-352 LILSFIFTLVYSL
+352 LLLSFIFTVVYSL
-365 FSQSFGLYSILTI
+365 FSQSFGLHSILNI

-400 TSHQRRN
+400 TSHRRRN
-407 DNQIRT
+407 GNQIHT

-420 LSRNYFLPIV
+420 LSRNYFLPIA

-437 IPIIMFLFDLGNNA
+437 MPIIMFLFNLGNNT
-451 ERSSVANYLAK
+451 ERSTVANYLAK

-481 KSNRKSASPFVLP
+481 ESGRKAASQFVLP
-494 DLNTAKSSHQKA
+494 ELNTAKSSHQKA
-506 LLDTL
+506 LSDTII
-511 VQDSAQYLV
+511 QDSAQYIV

-529 EFKSTLSKNYKKA
+529 DVKSTLSKNYKKA

-548 RYTIYVLK
+548 RYTVYVLK

>member
-1 MTAKEFNLSPYNK
+1 MSPYNK
-14 DNIPGSGSY
+14 DNTLDSSGY
-23 QGYHRSP
+23 QGYHRS
-30 HQSHTHDKQSEKGE
+30 HHRSHTQDNQSEKIE
-44 VTIQGRTKESTSYQI
+44 VTIQGHTDDSNSSQT

-65 SLPCKHKTHILILSL
+65 SIPRKHKGHILILSL
-80 ILSACS
+80 ILSIFS
-86 ISVPCFT
+86 ISVPYFT
-93 DFSNNIQS
+93 DFANNIQS

-121 ATGGFFYYFLISL
+121 ATGGFFYYLLVSL

-139 STLWLIPIQFLTYY
+139 STLWLIPIQFLAYY
-153 LSGSYLYKVV
+153 LSGSYLYKTV
-163 MHMTNKK
+163 MHMTSKK
-170 ETATLISIIFFLI
+170 EIATLISIIFYVT

-218 GEAFIL
+218 DEAFIL
-224 YGFAGATGAL
+224 YGFAGTAGAL

-240 IFWVLSIVTIFV
+240 IFWILSLVTIFV
-252 YNIVNKHFAR
+252 YNLVNKHFAR

-282 YFILNLQITSDYI
+282 YFILNLQITSDYV

-326 SGLLIGVV
+326 SGLLIGAL
-334 TIGNHLLGD
+334 TTSNHLMGD
-343 AKDKIIKWV
+343 AKDKSIKWV
-352 LILSFIFTLVYSL
+352 LLLSFIFTVVYSL
-365 FSQSFGLYSILTI
+365 FSQSFGLYSILNI

-392 AIKKRAER
+392 AIKKRAKR
-400 TSHQRRN
+400 TSHRRRN
-407 DNQIRT
+407 ANQIHT

-420 LSRNYFLPIV
+420 LSRNYFLPII

-437 IPIIMFLFDLGNNA
+437 MPIIMFLFNLGNNA
-451 ERSSVANYLAK
+451 ERNTVANYLAK

-494 DLNTAKSSHQKA
+494 ELNTAKPSHQKA

-511 VQDSAQYLV
+511 IQDSAQYIV

-529 EFKSTLSKNYKKA
+529 EVKSTLSKNYKKA

-548 RYTIYVLK
+548 RYTVYVLK

>member
-1 MTAKEFNLSPYNK
+1 MSPYNE
-14 DNIPGSGSY
+14 DNTVDSSGY
-23 QGYHRSP
+23 QGYHRS
-30 HQSHTHDKQSEKGE
+30 HHRSHTQDSQSEKIE
-44 VTIQGRTKESTSYQI
+44 VTIQGHTEESDSSQI
-59 EKKTKI
+59 EKKNKI
-65 SLPCKHKTHILILSL
+65 SLPWKHKGHILIFSL
-80 ILSACS
+80 ILSIFS

-93 DFSNNIQS
+93 DFANNIQS

-121 ATGGFFYYFLISL
+121 ATGGFFYYFLVSL

-139 STLWLIPIQFLTYY
+139 STLWLIPIQFLAYY
-153 LSGSYLYKVV
+153 LSGSYLYKTV
-163 MHMTNKK
+163 MHMTSKK
-170 ETATLISIIFFLI
+170 EIATLISIIFYVT

-218 GEAFIL
+218 DEAFIL
-224 YGFAGATGAL
+224 YGFAGTAGAL

-240 IFWVLSIVTIFV
+240 IFWILSLVTIFV
-252 YNIVNKHFAR
+252 YNLVNKHFAR

-269 IIFGNILVLYLCL
+269 IVFGNILVLYLCL

-306 AVEKNNFLLTLAYQS
+306 AVEKNDFLLTLAYQS
-321 FAVIG
+321 FAVLG
-326 SGLLIGVV
+326 SGLLIGAL
-334 TIGNHLLGD
+334 TTSNHLLGE
-343 AKDKIIKWV
+343 AKDKSIKWV
-352 LILSFIFTLVYSL
+352 LLLSFIFTVVYSL
-365 FSQSFGLYSILTI
+365 FSQSFGLYSMLNI

-400 TSHQRRN
+400 TSHRRRN
-407 DNQIRT
+407 GNQIHT

-420 LSRNYFLPIV
+420 LSRNYFLPIA

-437 IPIIMFLFDLGNNA
+437 MPIIMFLFNLGNNT
-451 ERSSVANYLAK
+451 ERSTVANYITK

-481 KSNRKSASPFVLP
+481 ESGRKAASQFVLP
-494 DLNTAKSSHQKA
+494 ELNTAKSSHQKA
-506 LLDTL
+506 LSDTII
-511 VQDSAQYLV
+511 QDSAQYIV

-529 EFKSTLSKNYKKA
+529 EVKSTLSKNYKKA

-548 RYTIYVLK
+548 RYTVYVLK

>member
-1 MTAKEFNLSPYNK
+1 MSPYNK

-170 ETATLISIIFFLI
+170 EIATLISIIFFLI

-218 GEAFIL
+218 DEAFIL

-240 IFWVLSIVTIFV
+240 IFWVLSLVTIFV
-252 YNIVNKHFAR
+252 YNLVNKHFAR

-295 NQVLVYNFTQL
+295 NQV
-306 AVEKNNFLLTLAYQS
+306 
-321 FAVIG
+321 
-326 SGLLIGVV
+326 
-334 TIGNHLLGD
+334 
-343 AKDKIIKWV
+343 
-352 LILSFIFTLVYSL
+352 LVYSL

-437 IPIIMFLFDLGNNA
+437 IPQ
-451 ERSSVANYLAK
+451 S
-462 NTKKDETI
+462 
-470 YVYDSSAKIYL
+470 
-481 KSNRKSASPFVLP
+481 
-494 DLNTAKSSHQKA
+494 
-506 LLDTL
+506 
-511 VQDSAQYLV
+511 
-520 VQQDTQLPS
+520 
-529 EFKSTLSKNYKKA
+529 
-542 PVKGVE
+542 
-548 RYTIYVLK
+548 

>member
-1 MTAKEFNLSPYNK
+1 MSPYNK
-14 DNIPGSGSY
+14 DNTLDSSVY
-23 QGYHRSP
+23 QGYHRS
-30 HQSHTHDKQSEKGE
+30 HHRSHTQDNQSEKIE
-44 VTIQGRTKESTSYQI
+44 VTIQGHTDDSNSSQT

-65 SLPCKHKTHILILSL
+65 SIPRKHKGHILILSL
-80 ILSACS
+80 ILSIFS
-86 ISVPCFT
+86 ISVPYFT

-121 ATGGFFYYFLISL
+121 ATGGFFYYFLVSL

-139 STLWLIPIQFLTYY
+139 STLWLIPIQTLTYY
-153 LSGSYLYKVV
+153 LSGTYLYKTV
-163 MHMTNKK
+163 MHMTSNK
-170 ETATLISIIFFLI
+170 EIATLISIIFFVI
-183 NGTLGFGGLYPI
+183 NGTFGFGGLYPI

-210 RYFAGHSR
+210 RYFAGYSR
-218 GEAFIL
+218 DEAFIL
-224 YGFAGATGAL
+224 YGFAGTAGAL

-240 IFWVLSIVTIFV
+240 IFWILSLVTIFI
-252 YNIVNKHFAR
+252 YNLVNKHFAR

-282 YFILNLQITSDYI
+282 YFILNLQITSDYV

-306 AVEKNNFLLTLAYQS
+306 TVEKNNFLLTLAYQS

-326 SGLLIGVV
+326 SGLLIGAL
-334 TIGNHLLGD
+334 TTSNHLLGD
-343 AKDKIIKWV
+343 AKDKSIKWV
-352 LILSFIFTLVYSL
+352 LLLSFIFTVVYSL
-365 FSQSFGLYSILTI
+365 FSQSFGLYSILNI

-400 TSHQRRN
+400 TSHRRRN
-407 DNQIRT
+407 GNQIHT

-420 LSRNYFLPIV
+420 LSRNYFLPIA

-437 IPIIMFLFDLGNNA
+437 MPIIMFLFNLGNNT
-451 ERSSVANYLAK
+451 ERSTVANYLAK

-481 KSNRKSASPFVLP
+481 ESGRKAASQFVLP
-494 DLNTAKSSHQKA
+494 ELNTAKSSHQKA
-506 LLDTL
+506 LSDTII
-511 VQDSAQYLV
+511 QDSAQYIV

-529 EFKSTLSKNYKKA
+529 DVKSTLSKNYKKA
-542 PVKGVE
+542 PLKGVE
-548 RYTIYVLK
+548 RYTVYVLK

>member
-1 MTAKEFNLSPYNK
+1 MSPYNE
-14 DNIPGSGSY
+14 DNTLDSSGY
-23 QGYHRSP
+23 QGYHRS
-30 HQSHTHDKQSEKGE
+30 HHRSHTQDNQSEKIE
-44 VTIQGRTKESTSYQI
+44 VTIQGHTEESNSSQI
-59 EKKTKI
+59 ENKTKI
-65 SLPCKHKTHILILSL
+65 SLPWKHKGHILILSL
-80 ILSACS
+80 ILSIFS

-93 DFSNNIQS
+93 DFANNIQS

-121 ATGGFFYYFLISL
+121 ATGGFFYYLLVSL

-139 STLWLIPIQFLTYY
+139 STLWLIPIQFLSYY
-153 LSGSYLYKVV
+153 LSGSYLYKTV

-170 ETATLISIIFFLI
+170 EIATLISIIFYVT

-218 GEAFIL
+218 DEAFIL
-224 YGFAGATGAL
+224 YGFAGTAGAL

-240 IFWVLSIVTIFV
+240 IFWILSLVTIFV
-252 YNIVNKHFAR
+252 YNLVNKHFAR

-306 AVEKNNFLLTLAYQS
+306 AVEKNDFLLTLAYQS

-326 SGLLIGVV
+326 SGLLIGAR
-334 TIGNHLLGD
+334 TTSNHLLGD
-343 AKDKIIKWV
+343 AKDKSIKWV
-352 LILSFIFTLVYSL
+352 LLLSFIFTVVYSL
-365 FSQSFGLYSILTI
+365 FSQSFGLYSILNI

-400 TSHQRRN
+400 TSHRRRN
-407 DNQIRT
+407 GNQIHT

-420 LSRNYFLPIV
+420 LSRNYFLPIA

-437 IPIIMFLFDLGNNA
+437 MPIIMFLFNLGNNT
-451 ERSSVANYLAK
+451 ERSTVANYLAK

-481 KSNRKSASPFVLP
+481 ESGRKAASQFVLP
-494 DLNTAKSSHQKA
+494 ELNTAKSSHQKA
-506 LLDTL
+506 LSDTII
-511 VQDSAQYLV
+511 QDSAQYIV

-529 EFKSTLSKNYKKA
+529 DVESTLSKNYKKA

-548 RYTIYVLK
+548 RYTVYVLK

>member
-1 MTAKEFNLSPYNK
+1 MSPYNE
-14 DNIPGSGSY
+14 DNTLDSSGY
-23 QGYHRSP
+23 QGYHRS
-30 HQSHTHDKQSEKGE
+30 HHRFHIQDNQSEKIE
-44 VTIQGRTKESTSYQI
+44 VTIQGHTEESNSSQI

-65 SLPCKHKTHILILSL
+65 SLPWKHKGHILILSL
-80 ILSACS
+80 ILSIFS

-93 DFSNNIQS
+93 DFANNIQS

-121 ATGGFFYYFLISL
+121 ATGGFFYYLLVSL

-139 STLWLIPIQFLTYY
+139 STLWLIPIQFLAYY
-153 LSGSYLYKVV
+153 LSGSYLYKTV
-163 MHMTNKK
+163 MHMTSKK
-170 ETATLISIIFFLI
+170 EIATLISIIFYVT

-218 GEAFIL
+218 DEAFIL
-224 YGFAGATGAL
+224 YGFAGTAGAL

-240 IFWVLSIVTIFV
+240 IFWILSLMTIFV
-252 YNIVNKHFAR
+252 YNLVNKHFAR

-269 IIFGNILVLYLCL
+269 IVFGNILVLYLCL

-306 AVEKNNFLLTLAYQS
+306 AVEKNDFLLTLAYQS

-326 SGLLIGVV
+326 SGLLIGAL
-334 TIGNHLLGD
+334 TTSNHLLGD
-343 AKDKIIKWV
+343 AKDKSIKWV
-352 LILSFIFTLVYSL
+352 LLLSFIFTVVYSL
-365 FSQSFGLYSILTI
+365 FSQSFGLYSILNI

-400 TSHQRRN
+400 TSHRRRN
-407 DNQIRT
+407 GNQIHT

-420 LSRNYFLPIV
+420 LSRNYFLPIA

-437 IPIIMFLFDLGNNA
+437 MPIIMFLFNLGNNT
-451 ERSSVANYLAK
+451 ERSTVANYLAK

-481 KSNRKSASPFVLP
+481 ESSRKAASQFVLP
-494 DLNTAKSSHQKA
+494 ELNTAKSSHQKA
-506 LLDTL
+506 LSDTII
-511 VQDSAQYLV
+511 QDSAQYIV

-529 EFKSTLSKNYKKA
+529 DVKSTLSKNYKKA

-548 RYTIYVLK
+548 RYTVYVLK

>member
-1 MTAKEFNLSPYNK
+1 MSPYNE
-14 DNIPGSGSY
+14 DNTLDSSGY
-23 QGYHRSP
+23 QGYHRS
-30 HQSHTHDKQSEKGE
+30 HHRSHTQDNQSEKIE
-44 VTIQGRTKESTSYQI
+44 VTIQGHTEESNASQI
-59 EKKTKI
+59 EKITKI
-65 SLPCKHKTHILILSL
+65 SLPWKHKGHILILSL
-80 ILSACS
+80 ILSIFS

-93 DFSNNIQS
+93 DFANNIQS

-121 ATGGFFYYFLISL
+121 ATGGFFYYLLVSL

-153 LSGSYLYKVV
+153 LSGSYLYKTV

-170 ETATLISIIFFLI
+170 EIATLISIIFYVT

-218 GEAFIL
+218 DEAFIL
-224 YGFAGATGAL
+224 YGFAGTAGAL

-240 IFWVLSIVTIFV
+240 IFWILSLVTIFV
-252 YNIVNKHFAR
+252 YNLVNKHFAR

-306 AVEKNNFLLTLAYQS
+306 AVEKNDFLLTLAYQS

-326 SGLLIGVV
+326 SGLLIGAL
-334 TIGNHLLGD
+334 TTSNHLLGD
-343 AKDKIIKWV
+343 AKDKSIKWV
-352 LILSFIFTLVYSL
+352 LLLSFIFTVVYSL
-365 FSQSFGLYSILTI
+365 FSQSFGLYSILNI

-400 TSHQRRN
+400 TSHRRRN
-407 DNQIRT
+407 GNQIHT

-420 LSRNYFLPIV
+420 LSRNYFLPIA

-437 IPIIMFLFDLGNNA
+437 MPIIMFLFNLGNNT
-451 ERSSVANYLAK
+451 ERSTIANYLAK

-481 KSNRKSASPFVLP
+481 ESGRKAASQFVLP
-494 DLNTAKSSHQKA
+494 ELNTAKSSHQKA
-506 LLDTL
+506 LSDTII
-511 VQDSAQYLV
+511 QDSAQYIV

-529 EFKSTLSKNYKKA
+529 DVKSTLSKNYKKA
-542 PVKGVE
+542 PVKGVK
-548 RYTIYVLK
+548 RYTVYVLK

>member
-1 MTAKEFNLSPYNK
+1 MSPYNK
-14 DNIPGSGSY
+14 DNTLDSSVY
-23 QGYHRSP
+23 QGYHRS
-30 HQSHTHDKQSEKGE
+30 HHRSHTQDNQSEKIE
-44 VTIQGRTKESTSYQI
+44 VTIQGHTDDSNSSQT
-59 EKKTKI
+59 EKKSKI
-65 SLPCKHKTHILILSL
+65 SIPRKHKGHILILSL
-80 ILSACS
+80 ILSIFS
-86 ISVPCFT
+86 ISVPYFT

-121 ATGGFFYYFLISL
+121 ATGGFFYYFLVSL

-139 STLWLIPIQFLTYY
+139 STLWLIPIQTLTYY
-153 LSGSYLYKVV
+153 LSGTYLYKTV
-163 MHMTNKK
+163 MHMTSNK
-170 ETATLISIIFFLI
+170 EIATLISIIFYVT

-218 GEAFIL
+218 DEAFIL
-224 YGFAGATGAL
+224 YGFAGTAGAL

-240 IFWVLSIVTIFV
+240 IFWILSLVTIFI
-252 YNIVNKHFAR
+252 YNLVNKHFAR

-282 YFILNLQITSDYI
+282 YFILNLQITSDYV

-306 AVEKNNFLLTLAYQS
+306 TVEKNNFLLTLAYQS

-326 SGLLIGVV
+326 SGLLIGAL
-334 TIGNHLLGD
+334 TTSNHLMGY
-343 AKDKIIKWV
+343 AKDKSIKWV
-352 LILSFIFTLVYSL
+352 LLLSFIFTVVYSL
-365 FSQSFGLYSILTI
+365 FSQSFGLYSILNI

-392 AIKKRAER
+392 AIKKRAKR
-400 TSHQRRN
+400 TSHRRRN
-407 DNQIRT
+407 ANQIHT

-420 LSRNYFLPIV
+420 LSRNYFLPII

-437 IPIIMFLFDLGNNA
+437 MPIIMFLFNLGNNA
-451 ERSSVANYLAK
+451 ERSTVANYLAK

-494 DLNTAKSSHQKA
+494 ELNTAKPSHQKA

-511 VQDSAQYLV
+511 IQDSAQYIV

-529 EFKSTLSKNYKKA
+529 EVKSTLSKNYKKA

-548 RYTIYVLK
+548 QYTVYVLK

>member
-1 MTAKEFNLSPYNK
+1 MSPYNE
-14 DNIPGSGSY
+14 DNTLDSSGY
-23 QGYHRSP
+23 QGYHRS
-30 HQSHTHDKQSEKGE
+30 HHRSHTQDNQSEKIE
-44 VTIQGRTKESTSYQI
+44 VTIQGHTEESNSSKI

-65 SLPCKHKTHILILSL
+65 SLPWKHKGHILILSL
-80 ILSACS
+80 ILSIFS

-93 DFSNNIQS
+93 DFANNIQS

-121 ATGGFFYYFLISL
+121 ATGGFFYYLLVSL

-139 STLWLIPIQFLTYY
+139 STLWLIPIQFLSYY
-153 LSGSYLYKVV
+153 LSGSYLYKTV
-163 MHMTNKK
+163 MHMTNKT
-170 ETATLISIIFFLI
+170 EIATLISIIFYVT

-195 QFAMPFV
+195 QFSMPFV

-218 GEAFIL
+218 DEAFIL
-224 YGFAGATGAL
+224 YGFAGTAGAL

-240 IFWVLSIVTIFV
+240 IFWILSLVTIFV
-252 YNIVNKHFAR
+252 YNLVNKHFAR

-306 AVEKNNFLLTLAYQS
+306 AVEKNDFLLTLAYQS

-326 SGLLIGVV
+326 SGLLIGAL
-334 TIGNHLLGD
+334 TTSNHLLGD
-343 AKDKIIKWV
+343 AKDKSIKWV
-352 LILSFIFTLVYSL
+352 LLLSFIFTVVYSL
-365 FSQSFGLYSILTI
+365 FSQSFGLYSILNI

-400 TSHQRRN
+400 TSHRRRN
-407 DNQIRT
+407 GNQIHT

-420 LSRNYFLPIV
+420 LSRNYFLPIA

-437 IPIIMFLFDLGNNA
+437 MPIIMFLFNLGNNT
-451 ERSSVANYLAK
+451 ERSTVANYLAK

-481 KSNRKSASPFVLP
+481 ESGRKAASQFVLP
-494 DLNTAKSSHQKA
+494 ELNTAKSSHQKA
-506 LLDTL
+506 LSDTII
-511 VQDSAQYLV
+511 QDSAQYIV

-529 EFKSTLSKNYKKA
+529 DVKSTLSKNYKKA

-548 RYTIYVLK
+548 RYTVYVLK

>member
-1 MTAKEFNLSPYNK
+1 MSPYNE
-14 DNIPGSGSY
+14 DNTLDSSGY
-23 QGYHRSP
+23 QGYHRS
-30 HQSHTHDKQSEKGE
+30 HHRSHTQDNQSEKIE
-44 VTIQGRTKESTSYQI
+44 VTIQGQTEDSNSSQT

-65 SLPCKHKTHILILSL
+65 SLPWKHKGHILILSL
-80 ILSACS
+80 ILSIFS

-93 DFSNNIQS
+93 DFANNIQS

-121 ATGGFFYYFLISL
+121 ATGGFFYYLLVSL

-153 LSGSYLYKVV
+153 LSGSYLYKTV

-170 ETATLISIIFFLI
+170 EIATLISIIFYVT

-218 GEAFIL
+218 DEAFIL
-224 YGFAGATGAL
+224 YGFAGTAGAL

-240 IFWVLSIVTIFV
+240 IFWILSLVTIFV
-252 YNIVNKHFAR
+252 YNLVNKHFAR

-306 AVEKNNFLLTLAYQS
+306 AVEKNDFLLTLAYQS

-326 SGLLIGVV
+326 SGLLIGAL
-334 TIGNHLLGD
+334 TTSNHLLGD
-343 AKDKIIKWV
+343 AKDKSIKWV
-352 LILSFIFTLVYSL
+352 LLLSFIFTVVYSL
-365 FSQSFGLYSILTI
+365 FSQSFGLYSILNI

-400 TSHQRRN
+400 TSHRRRN
-407 DNQIRT
+407 GNQIHT

-420 LSRNYFLPIV
+420 LSRNYFLPIA

-437 IPIIMFLFDLGNNA
+437 MPIIMFLFNLGNNT
-451 ERSSVANYLAK
+451 ERSTVANYLAK

-481 KSNRKSASPFVLP
+481 ESGRKAASQFVLP
-494 DLNTAKSSHQKA
+494 ELNTAKSSHQKA
-506 LLDTL
+506 LSDTII
-511 VQDSAQYLV
+511 QDSAQYIV

-529 EFKSTLSKNYKKA
+529 EVKSTLSKNYKKA

-548 RYTIYVLK
+548 RYTVYVLK

>member
-1 MTAKEFNLSPYNK
+1 MSPYNE
-14 DNIPGSGSY
+14 DNTLDSSGY
-23 QGYHRSP
+23 QGYHRS
-30 HQSHTHDKQSEKGE
+30 HHRSHTQDNQSEKIE
-44 VTIQGRTKESTSYQI
+44 VTIQGHTEESNSSKI

-65 SLPCKHKTHILILSL
+65 SLPWKHKGHILILSL
-80 ILSACS
+80 ILSIFS

-93 DFSNNIQS
+93 DFANNIQS

-121 ATGGFFYYFLISL
+121 ATGGFFYYLLVSL

-139 STLWLIPIQFLTYY
+139 STLWLIPIQFLSYY
-153 LSGSYLYKVV
+153 LSGSYLYKTV

-170 ETATLISIIFFLI
+170 EIATLISIIFYVT

-218 GEAFIL
+218 DEAFIL
-224 YGFAGATGAL
+224 YGFAGTAGAL

-240 IFWVLSIVTIFV
+240 IFWILSLVTIFV
-252 YNIVNKHFAR
+252 YNLVNKHFAR

-306 AVEKNNFLLTLAYQS
+306 AVEKNDFLLTLAYQS

-326 SGLLIGVV
+326 SGLLIGAL
-334 TIGNHLLGD
+334 TTSNHLLGD
-343 AKDKIIKWV
+343 AKDKSIKWV
-352 LILSFIFTLVYSL
+352 LLLSFIFTVVYSL
-365 FSQSFGLYSILTI
+365 FSQSFGLYSILNI

-400 TSHQRRN
+400 TSHRRRN
-407 DNQIRT
+407 GNQIHT

-420 LSRNYFLPIV
+420 LSRNYFLPIA

-437 IPIIMFLFDLGNNA
+437 MPIIMFLFNLGNNT
-451 ERSSVANYLAK
+451 ERSTVANYLAK

-481 KSNRKSASPFVLP
+481 ESGRKAASQFVLP
-494 DLNTAKSSHQKA
+494 ELNTAKSSHQKA
-506 LLDTL
+506 LSDTII
-511 VQDSAQYLV
+511 QDSAQYIV

-529 EFKSTLSKNYKKA
+529 DVKSTLSKNYKKA

-548 RYTIYVLK
+548 RYTVYVLK

>member
-1 MTAKEFNLSPYNK
+1 MSPYNE
-14 DNIPGSGSY
+14 DNTLDSSGY
-23 QGYHRSP
+23 QGYHRS
-30 HQSHTHDKQSEKGE
+30 HHRSHTQDNQSEKIE
-44 VTIQGRTKESTSYQI
+44 VTIQGHTDDSNSSQT

-65 SLPCKHKTHILILSL
+65 SIPRKHKGHILILSL
-80 ILSACS
+80 ILSIFS
-86 ISVPCFT
+86 ISVPYFT
-93 DFSNNIQS
+93 DFANNIQS

-121 ATGGFFYYFLISL
+121 ATGGFFYYFLVSL

-139 STLWLIPIQFLTYY
+139 STLWLIPIQTLTYY
-153 LSGSYLYKVV
+153 LSGTYLYKTV
-163 MHMTNKK
+163 MHMTSNK
-170 ETATLISIIFFLI
+170 EIATLISIIFFVI
-183 NGTLGFGGLYPI
+183 NGTFGFGGLYPI

-218 GEAFIL
+218 DEAFIL
-224 YGFAGATGAL
+224 YGFAGTAGAL

-240 IFWVLSIVTIFV
+240 IFWILSLVTIFV
-252 YNIVNKHFAR
+252 YNLVNKHFAR

-306 AVEKNNFLLTLAYQS
+306 AVEKNDFLLTLAYQS

-326 SGLLIGVV
+326 SGLLIGAL
-334 TIGNHLLGD
+334 TTSNHLLGD
-343 AKDKIIKWV
+343 AKDKSIKWV
-352 LILSFIFTLVYSL
+352 LLLSFIFTVVYSL
-365 FSQSFGLYSILTI
+365 FSQSFGLYSILNI

-400 TSHQRRN
+400 TSHRRRN
-407 DNQIRT
+407 GNQIHT

-420 LSRNYFLPIV
+420 LSRNYFLPIA

-437 IPIIMFLFDLGNNA
+437 MPIIMFLFNLGNNT
-451 ERSSVANYLAK
+451 ERSTVANYLAK

-481 KSNRKSASPFVLP
+481 ESGRKAASQFVLP
-494 DLNTAKSSHQKA
+494 ELNTAKSSHQKA
-506 LLDTL
+506 LSDTII
-511 VQDSAQYLV
+511 QDSAQYIV

-529 EFKSTLSKNYKKA
+529 DVKSTLSKNYKKA

-548 RYTIYVLK
+548 RYTVYVLK

>member
-1 MTAKEFNLSPYNK
+1 MTAKELNLSPYNE
-14 DNIPGSGSY
+14 DNILESGSY
-23 QGYHRSP
+23 QGYHRSH
-30 HQSHTHDKQSEKGE
+30 HQSHTHDTQSEKVK
-44 VTIQGRTKESTSYQI
+44 VTVQRRTKESTSSQI
-59 EKKTKI
+59 EKKTNI
-65 SLPCKHKTHILILSL
+65 SLPCKHKAHILILSL

-86 ISVPCFT
+86 ISVPYFT

-170 ETATLISIIFFLI
+170 EIATLISIIFFII

-218 GEAFIL
+218 DEAFIL
-224 YGFAGATGAL
+224 YGFAGAAGAL

-240 IFWVLSIVTIFV
+240 IFWVLSLVTIFI
-252 YNIVNKHFAR
+252 YNLVNKHFAR

-334 TIGNHLLGD
+334 TTGNHLLGD
-343 AKDKIIKWV
+343 AKDKSIKWV

-400 TSHQRRN
+400 ISHRRRN
-407 DNQIRT
+407 GNQIRT

>member
-1 MTAKEFNLSPYNK
+1 MSPYNE
-14 DNIPGSGSY
+14 DNTLDSSGY
-23 QGYHRSP
+23 QGYHRS
-30 HQSHTHDKQSEKGE
+30 HHRSHTQDNQSEKIE
-44 VTIQGRTKESTSYQI
+44 VTIQGHTEESNSSQI

-65 SLPCKHKTHILILSL
+65 SLPWKHKGHILILSL
-80 ILSACS
+80 ILSIFS

-93 DFSNNIQS
+93 DFANNIQY

-121 ATGGFFYYFLISL
+121 ATGGFFYYLLVSL

-153 LSGSYLYKVV
+153 LSGSYLYKTV

-170 ETATLISIIFFLI
+170 EIATLISIIFYVT

-218 GEAFIL
+218 DEAFIL
-224 YGFAGATGAL
+224 YGFAGTAGAL

-240 IFWVLSIVTIFV
+240 IFWILSLVTIFV
-252 YNIVNKHFAR
+252 YNLVNKHFAR

-306 AVEKNNFLLTLAYQS
+306 AVEKNDFLLTLAYQS

-326 SGLLIGVV
+326 SGLLIGAL
-334 TIGNHLLGD
+334 TTSNHLLGD
-343 AKDKIIKWV
+343 AKDKSIKWV
-352 LILSFIFTLVYSL
+352 LLLSFIFTVVYSL
-365 FSQSFGLYSILTI
+365 FSQSFGLYSILNI
-378 VPYGLVLTALSLDD
+378 VPYGLVLIALSLDD

-400 TSHQRRN
+400 TSHRRRN
-407 DNQIRT
+407 GNQIHT

-420 LSRNYFLPIV
+420 LSRNYFLPIA

-437 IPIIMFLFDLGNNA
+437 MPIIMFLFNLGNNA
-451 ERSSVANYLAK
+451 ERSTVANYLAK

-481 KSNRKSASPFVLP
+481 ESGRKAASQFVLP
-494 DLNTAKSSHQKA
+494 ELNTAKSSHQKA
-506 LLDTL
+506 LSDTII
-511 VQDSAQYLV
+511 QDSAQYIV

-529 EFKSTLSKNYKKA
+529 DVKSTLSKNYKKA

-548 RYTIYVLK
+548 RYTVYVLK

>member
-1 MTAKEFNLSPYNK
+1 MSPYNK
-14 DNIPGSGSY
+14 DNTLDSSGY
-23 QGYHRSP
+23 QGYHRS
-30 HQSHTHDKQSEKGE
+30 HHRSHTQDNQSEKIE
-44 VTIQGRTKESTSYQI
+44 VTIQGQTEDSNSSQT

-65 SLPCKHKTHILILSL
+65 SIPRKHKGHILILSL
-80 ILSACS
+80 ILSIFS

-93 DFSNNIQS
+93 DFANNIQS

-121 ATGGFFYYFLISL
+121 ATGGFFYYFLVSL

-139 STLWLIPIQFLTYY
+139 STLWLIPIQCLTYY
-153 LSGSYLYKVV
+153 LSGSYLYKTV

-170 ETATLISIIFFLI
+170 EIATLISIIFYVT
-183 NGTLGFGGLYPI
+183 NGTIGFGGLYPI
-195 QFAMPFV
+195 QFAMPFI

-218 GEAFIL
+218 DEAFIL
-224 YGFAGATGAL
+224 YGFAGTAGAL

-240 IFWVLSIVTIFV
+240 IFWILSLVTIFV
-252 YNIVNKHFAR
+252 YNLVNKHFAR

-295 NQVLVYNFTQL
+295 NQVLIYNFTQL
-306 AVEKNNFLLTLAYQS
+306 AIEKNDFLLTLAYQS

-326 SGLLIGVV
+326 SGLLIGAL
-334 TIGNHLLGD
+334 TTSNHLMGD
-343 AKDKIIKWV
+343 AKDKSIKWV
-352 LILSFIFTLVYSL
+352 LLLSFIFTVVYSL
-365 FSQSFGLYSILTI
+365 FSQSFGLYSILNI

-400 TSHQRRN
+400 TSHRRRN
-407 DNQIRT
+407 RNHIHI
-413 LKVFGIF
+413 LKVFDIF
-420 LSRNYFLPIV
+420 LSRNYFLPIA
-430 VFAFAFA
+430 VFAFALA
-437 IPIIMFLFDLGNNA
+437 MPIIMFLFNLGNNT
-451 ERSSVANYLAK
+451 ERSTVANYLAK

-481 KSNRKSASPFVLP
+481 ESGRKAASQFVLP
-494 DLNTAKSSHQKA
+494 KLNTAKSSHQKA

-511 VQDSAQYLV
+511 IQDSAQYIV

-529 EFKSTLSKNYKKA
+529 EVKSTLSKNYKKA

-548 RYTIYVLK
+548 RYTVYVLK

>member
-1 MTAKEFNLSPYNK
+1 MSPYNK
-14 DNIPGSGSY
+14 DNTLDSSGY
-23 QGYHRSP
+23 QGYHRS
-30 HQSHTHDKQSEKGE
+30 HHRSHTQDNQSEKIE
-44 VTIQGRTKESTSYQI
+44 VTIQGHTDDSNSSQT

-65 SLPCKHKTHILILSL
+65 SIPRKHKGHILILSL
-80 ILSACS
+80 ILSIFS
-86 ISVPCFT
+86 ISVPYFT
-93 DFSNNIQS
+93 DFANNIQS

-121 ATGGFFYYFLISL
+121 ATGGFFYYLLVSL

-153 LSGSYLYKVV
+153 LSGSYLYKTV

-170 ETATLISIIFFLI
+170 EIATLISIIFYVT

-218 GEAFIL
+218 DEAFIL
-224 YGFAGATGAL
+224 YGFAGTAGAL

-240 IFWVLSIVTIFV
+240 IFWILSLVTIFV
-252 YNIVNKHFAR
+252 YNLVNKHFAR

-306 AVEKNNFLLTLAYQS
+306 AVEKNDFLLTLAYQS

-326 SGLLIGVV
+326 SGLLIGAL
-334 TIGNHLLGD
+334 TTSNHLLGD
-343 AKDKIIKWV
+343 AKDKSIKWV
-352 LILSFIFTLVYSL
+352 LLLSFIFTVVYSL
-365 FSQSFGLYSILTI
+365 FSQSFGLYSILNI

-400 TSHQRRN
+400 TSHRRRN
-407 DNQIRT
+407 GNQIHT

-420 LSRNYFLPIV
+420 LSRNYFLPIA

-437 IPIIMFLFDLGNNA
+437 MPIIMFLFNLGNNT
-451 ERSSVANYLAK
+451 ERSTVANYLAK

-481 KSNRKSASPFVLP
+481 ESSRKAASQFVLP
-494 DLNTAKSSHQKA
+494 ELNTAKSSHQKA
-506 LLDTL
+506 LSDTII
-511 VQDSAQYLV
+511 QDSAQYIV

-529 EFKSTLSKNYKKA
+529 DVKSTLSKNYKKA

-548 RYTIYVLK
+548 RYTVYVLK